1 MLPLTTREIY
11 QLLRDAALAGMGDAA
26 YNRLSVLINSAGGI
40 TAAGLDALAVTL
52 AIMAYDRRRVMLAVL
67 AGEATLIG
75 GGHVAEYAKRVK
87 ELKIELLLVDAQLH
101 PIQQRNLEKETGA
114 KVLDRI
120 EALAGKNFSFVQADV
135 RDGAALDQIFQAHRI
150 EGVIHFAGLKAV
162 GESVAQPLRY
172 YEHNVGGTVAL
183 LQAMQ
188 AAGVHS
194 LVFSSSATVY
204 GDPASLPIREDFP
217 LSATNP
223 YGRSKLWI
231 EEMLADLDRAE
242 SGQWSLAR
250 LRYFNPVGAHESGL
264 IGEDPRD
271 IPNNLMPYV
280 SQVAIGQRQQL
291 SVYGDDYATPDGTG
305 VRDYIHVTDLARG
318 HLAALR
324 YLREQQGLLTVN
336 LGTGRP
342 VSVLEMVKAF
352 ERASGRPVPYQI
364 VARRPGDV
372 AQCWADPAEA
382 ERLLG
387 WKAMLDLD
395 RMCEDAWR
403 WQSQAAGLKR

>member
-1 MLPLTTREIY
+1 MILVTGGAGFIGSHTCVE
-11 QLLRDAALAGMGDAA
+11 LA
-26 YNRLSVLINSAGGI
+26 
-40 TAAGLDALAVTL
+40 AAGESYL
-52 AIMAYDRRRVMLAVL
+52 IYDNFSNSSA
-67 AGEATLIG
+67 
-75 GGHVAEYAKRVK
+75 
-87 ELKIELLLVDAQLH
+87 D
-101 PIQQRNLEKETGA
+101 
-114 KVLDRI
+114 VLDRMERI
-120 EALAGKNFSFVQADV
+120 TGRRPLCVEGDV
-135 RDGAALDQIFQAHRI
+135 RDRAALDRLFAEHSIR
-150 EGVIHFAGLKAV
+150 EVIHFAALKAV

-242 SGQWSLAR
+242 PGQWSLAR
-250 LRYFNPVGAHESGL
+250 LRYFNPVGAHESDL

-324 YLREQQGLLTVN
+324 HLRKQQGLLTVN